1 MLHHIPFESK
11 TSLPFVFRK
20 LKTAKGAIFAPPHI
34 GLKSKEAGTCQAHVA
49 LPVIFCQK
57 YPIAV
62 SIRFWPWT
70 CGPLA
75 YLIVQT
81 DSRLTFILDSNQY
94 LHFTKKGT
102 LVKNHLTI
110 APVVL
115 LRIQFKLNTALLSY
129 CPFVCPSVCHRRD
142 ISHFS
147 HI

>member
-20 LKTAKGAIFAPPHI
+20 LKTDKGAVFAPLHI

-70 CGPLA
+70 SGLLA

-110 APVVL
+110 APVVFL
-115 LRIQFKLNTALLSY
+115 DALAFLDLKL
-129 CPFVCPSVCHRRD
+129 SVRAH
-142 ISHFS
+142 
-147 HI
+147 